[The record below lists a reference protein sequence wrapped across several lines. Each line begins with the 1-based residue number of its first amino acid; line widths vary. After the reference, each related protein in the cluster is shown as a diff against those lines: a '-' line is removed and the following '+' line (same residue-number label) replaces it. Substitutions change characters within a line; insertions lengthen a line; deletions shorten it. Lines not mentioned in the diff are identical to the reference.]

1 MKSSKYELLKADYD
15 HVRDQLKLHRKII
28 EELRNELP
36 TVIQKPKDMPA
47 TIIKWK
53 GVLYRSH

>member
-1 MKSSKYELLKADYD
+1 MKSNKYELLKSDYD
-15 HVRDQLKLHRKII
+15 HVCEQLKIHKKII
-28 EELRNELP
+28 EELRNDSP

-47 TIIKWK
+47 TIIKWQ